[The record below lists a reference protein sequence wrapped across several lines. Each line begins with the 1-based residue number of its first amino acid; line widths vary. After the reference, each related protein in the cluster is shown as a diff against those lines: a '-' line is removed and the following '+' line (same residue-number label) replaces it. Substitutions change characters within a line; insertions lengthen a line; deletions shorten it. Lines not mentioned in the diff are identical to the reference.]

1 MSLKIS
7 DRTKGSLIGVAG
19 GLLNTGLDYLFSQH
33 DKELEK
39 QWWYEQ
45 QEYIEKHNS
54 PAYQAMKLRQA
65 GLNPYTEV
73 SSVPM
78 GNVDSSLPRM
88 NAAHTFDVN
97 AIQNSLLLDA
107 ERENIEQDTQTKK
120 SQQGLNEEK
129 IKTESEWRSN
139 IIQQTLN
146 LQQELSLGLITK
158 EQADLKLQEYKDAL
172 ALGYNSYLI
181 DWDLQSSNRA
191 LNDSLVDLHDKQ
203 GEKIDKEKLLI
214 SVQYASQSY
223 ELVLDK
229 LFSELERKA
238 SLYNQQ
244 VNNAFTYEEYKE
256 FLDTQEVRQ
265 SLVNVQQA
273 FAKLAV
279 DEATRQ
285 DALNKI
291 TNEKDKIIAQQMLDA
306 VKNGE
311 SLDYWMLNM
320 LENDPSAFL
329 NSMTNILTSFS
340 PNVSFNRSS
349 THVVRKTEK

>member
-1 MSLKIS
+1 MGNLSEEV
-7 DRTKGSLIGVAG
+7 KGSLIGVGG
-19 GLLNTGLDYLFSQH
+19 GLLNTGINYLFTQL
-33 DKELEK
+33 DKESER

-45 QEYIEKHNS
+45 QKYIEEHNS

-88 NAAHTFDVN
+88 NASHTFDVS
-97 AIQNSLLLDA
+97 AIQNALLLGA

-120 SQQGLNEEK
+120 SQQGLNEQK

-146 LQQELSLGLITK
+146 LQQELQLGLITK
-158 EQADLKLQEYKDAL
+158 EQAEVKLQEYKDAI

-191 LNDSLVDLHDKQ
+191 LNDSLVDLHEKQ

-214 SVQYASQSY
+214 SVQYASQSF

-229 LFSELERKA
+229 LYSALERQA
-238 SLYNQQ
+238 ELYNRQ

-256 FLDTQEVRQ
+256 FLDTQDVRQ
-265 SLVNVQQA
+265 SLFNVQQA
-273 FAKLAV
+273 FSKLAI

-291 TNEKDKIIAQQMLDA
+291 INEKDKIIAQQMLDA

-329 NSMTNILTSFS
+329 NNMSNILTSLS